1 MFNNPFIFLNVSIH
15 TADMELNFVVV
26 YKMYKA
32 RAGNISYILLSLHIN
47 SIMQSVQLFQLGL
60 LDNSRLFIPRF
71 LDAGKNP
78 GLSWER

>member
-1 MFNNPFIFLNVSIH
+1 
-15 TADMELNFVVV
+15 MELNIVV

-47 SIMQSVQLFQLGL
+47 SVMQSVQLFQLGL
-60 LDNSRLFIPRF
+60 LDNLSLFIPRF
-71 LDAGKNP
+71 LEAGNNP

>member
-1 MFNNPFIFLNVSIH
+1 MFDNLSIFFKVSIH
-15 TADMELNFVVV
+15 TPDMELNVVV